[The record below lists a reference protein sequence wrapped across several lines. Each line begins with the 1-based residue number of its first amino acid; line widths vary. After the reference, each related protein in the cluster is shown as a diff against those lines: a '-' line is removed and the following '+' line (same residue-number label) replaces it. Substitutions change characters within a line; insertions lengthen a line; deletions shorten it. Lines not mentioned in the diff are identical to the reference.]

1 MEIVLVAPLLIA
13 MLLLVVG
20 LGRLAST
27 REVVD
32 GAARDAA
39 RQASLRRSPE
49 RAVADAHSVAT
60 DTLAGRD
67 VTCSQLAVEVDT
79 SDFRPGGSVGVDVA
93 CRVALG
99 DVALS
104 GLPGERWLRRSF
116 VAPVDRFRGDNR

>member
-1 MEIVLVAPLLIA
+1 MAPLLIA
-13 MLLLVVG
+13 MLLFVVG

-39 RQASLRRSPE
+39 RQASVRRSPE
-49 RAVADAHSVAT
+49 RAAADARSVAT

-67 VTCSQLAVEVDT
+67 VTCRELA
-79 SDFRPGGSVGVDVA
+79 VDVA
-93 CRVALG
+93 CRVALA

-104 GLPGERWLRRSF
+104 GLPGQQWLRRSF